1 MELRQ
6 LRYFVTLAEEL
17 HFGRAAER
25 EHIVQSA
32 LSQQVQ
38 RLERELG
45 VRLLERSTHH
55 VGLTAAGV
63 VFLVEA
69 RQILAHV
76 DRAAQAAR
84 STVGAAPPLRVGII
98 DSSYDSMPQILHEVQ
113 ARHPGVV
120 IHQVEASV
128 PRQYQLLIDGRLDVG
143 IGRAALA
150 PAHIAS
156 LLFRQDPLGVLV
168 PTGHRFAE
176 LDGVPVAV
184 LAQEPLLLAEEARAP
199 EFNQF
204 TVEMCRAA
212 GFTPTVYGGTV
223 ESIRAAADLVA
234 QGRCLYCVPS
244 SCIAALPGTIW
255 RPLTEPASYYP
266 WSVLWRAA
274 DDSGYVRAVVS
285 CAQAMSKRLCW
296 LTTADQAVPL
306 TTRLRRV
313 SGSPASASPVIGS
326 YATAR
331 PAVDRRR
338 PPARHPISI
347 PHPHSNLDTSNI
359 FLEHCGRFMTV
370 ESWSFLTN
378 HARVLLRIAQD
389 PGARL
394 RDIAAS
400 LGITERSAYG
410 PRRCD
415 RFC

>member
-55 VGLTAAGV
+55 VALTAAGA

-69 RQILAHV
+69 RQILAHA

-84 STVGAAPPLRVGII
+84 NALGASAPLRVGVI

-113 ARHPGVV
+113 ARYPGLA

-128 PRQYQLLIDGRLDVG
+128 PEQYQQLADGRLDVG
-143 IGRAALA
+143 VGRAAHA
-150 PAHIAS
+150 PAQIAS

-168 PTGHRFAE
+168 PTGHPFAA
-176 LDGVPVAV
+176 LDGVTVAA
-184 LAQEPLLLAEEARAP
+184 LAEEPLLLAEEARAP

-204 TVEMCRAA
+204 TVEMCREA
-212 GFTPTVYGGTV
+212 GFTPTVYRGTV
-223 ESIRAAADLVA
+223 ESTRAAAALVA
-234 QGRCLYCVPS
+234 AGRCLYCVPS

-255 RPLTEPASYYP
+255 RPLTDPASDYP

-274 DDSGYVRAVVS
+274 DDSAHVQAVVN
-285 CAQAMSKRLCW
+285 CAQAMSKRLGW
-296 LTTADQAVPL
+296 LATADQ
-306 TTRLRRV
+306 
-313 SGSPASASPVIGS
+313 
-326 YATAR
+326 TA
-331 PAVDRRR
+331 
-338 PPARHPISI
+338 H
-347 PHPHSNLDTSNI
+347 
-359 FLEHCGRFMTV
+359 
-370 ESWSFLTN
+370 
-378 HARVLLRIAQD
+378 
-389 PGARL
+389 
-394 RDIAAS
+394 
-400 LGITERSAYG
+400 
-410 PRRCD
+410 
-415 RFC
+415 